1 MDKTADNLQKLS
13 VAFQKHTTFSPKA
26 YYLFSKSI
34 LPFPKKHT
42 TFLKR
47 GQLIEKTS
55 PLFKHHLNGI
65 KTLFKRYYNSMEII
79 RHRPHYNKY
88 YYYGKP
94 PITRESGGKEEG
106 RLSEAEAGVEE
117 AKKAERKKSPAFAGG
132 RKTERTERASGAPSK

>member
-1 MDKTADNLQKLS
+1 MLNRQNRNEDCRQSAKA
-13 VAFQKHTTFSPKA
+13 VCGFPKA
-26 YYLFSKSI
+26 YYLFPKSI

-106 RLSEAEAGVEE
+106 RLSEVEAGVEE

-132 RKTERTERASGAPSK
+132 RKTERMERASGAPSK

>member
-1 MDKTADNLQKLS
+1 MLNRQNRNGWTRLPTICKSCLWL
-13 VAFQKHTTFSPKA
+13 
-26 YYLFSKSI
+26 SKSI

-132 RKTERTERASGAPSK
+132 RKTERMERASRAPSK

>member
-13 VAFQKHTTFSPKA
+13 VAFQKHTTFFQKA
-26 YYLFSKSI
+26 YALFPKSI
-34 LPFPKKHT
+34 RPFSKKHT
-42 TFLKR
+42 SFLKR
-47 GQLIEKTS
+47 GQLIEKTN

-132 RKTERTERASGAPSK
+132 RKTERMERASGAPSK

>member
-1 MDKTADNLQKLS
+1 
-13 VAFQKHTTFSPKA
+13 
-26 YYLFSKSI
+26 
-34 LPFPKKHT
+34 
-42 TFLKR
+42 
-47 GQLIEKTS
+47 
-55 PLFKHHLNGI
+55 
-65 KTLFKRYYNSMEII
+65 MEII

-132 RKTERTERASGAPSK
+132 RKTERMERASGAPSKCAKRTALGAHSERNERSRPAA